1 MAYAAKNVLSGYRPY
16 SAYGGG
22 GSAGYNPYS
31 MYGRGGGGVIGG
43 DKGKIVGKVPPTKPQ
58 IVTDPW
64 DAMATWDPATS
75 GYSWWPSNAEKISDV
90 WKASGD
96 PAAGNVKQ
104 NWWRSP
110 DWPMGG
116 GLEAAA
122 YNPYYGWQDIAAVK
136 DLYRKA
142 EGPVTWDQFSQWP
155 LEKRVGSNYD
165 QWLQEQAGGTGGTE
179 GTEGFGGYF
188 GDEGTGTG
196 GQGDQ
201 NLPENML
208 ETFGYTGD
216 IPINPM
222 EQTYLDAIQQLYMRQ
237 PTGLQTIQ
245 PANQFYNDVLGGAV
259 GATGE
264 PFRQNVYQATQAG
277 AMQNYDTARRNLATK
292 FSERGGYFGGGH
304 SIAQAKLAGETSNSL
319 NQILAGLNLEG
330 FNQDVLARQGAA
342 SGLAGLGTTQQ
353 GISSQILQ
361 DIYGGGNLLTQR
373 DLLNR
378 QQSQEA
384 QGRAYNDWL
393 RAQQENQGVF
403 GSAANLLGYQAY
415 QPMAQQPQ
423 QSQWGAV
430 LAALINAGGQAA
442 MASASSKKWKKDIVS
457 LSKEEEQKIFENLQK
472 VPLFKYRYTHELDSV
487 PLHVGLIAEEAPEE
501 IKLFDGN
508 MIGLYEYIAYL
519 NAAFKVLTEKVK
531 ALEAREVSH
540 E

>member
-1 MAYAAKNVLSGYRPY
+1 
-16 SAYGGG
+16 
-22 GSAGYNPYS
+22 
-31 MYGRGGGGVIGG
+31 MYGRGGVSSQILN
-43 DKGKIVGKVPPTKPQ
+43 PTKQVTPQ
-58 IVTDPW
+58 PQVTPSQYEWDMPW
-64 DAMATWDPATS
+64 NP
-75 GYSWWPSNAEKISDV
+75 GEGLSWWPSNVQNIADV
-90 WKASGD
+90 WRAADD

-104 NWWRSP
+104 NWYRSE

-116 GLEAAA
+116 GIEAAA

-142 EGPVTWDQFSQWP
+142 TEPVTWDQFKNWGLTP
-155 LEKRVGSNYD
+155 NLGGNYD
-165 QWLQEQAGGTGGTE
+165 QYFEQQAGDDGHSVPIDGDGGDGE
-179 GTEGFGGYF
+179 GGEY
-188 GDEGTGTG
+188 
-196 GQGDQ
+196 GQEPQ

-208 ETFGYTGD
+208 ESFGYTGD

-222 EQTYLDAIQQLYMRQ
+222 EQTYLNAINQLYTQ
-237 PTGLQTIQ
+237 NPTGLQTIQ
-245 PANQFYNDVLGGAV
+245 PANQFYQDVLGGAV

-304 SIAQAKLAGETSNSL
+304 SIAQAKLANETSNSL

-378 QQSQEA
+378 AESQQA
-384 QGRAYNDWL
+384 QGLAYQDWL
-393 RAQQENQGVF
+393 RARNENLGVF
-403 GSAANLLGYQAY
+403 GAAANLLGYEAF
-415 QPMAQQPQ
+415 QPIAQQGQ

-430 LAALINAGGQAA
+430 LGALLSAAGRVGAAAITKTPAPAPGGSAG
-442 MASASSKKWKKDIVS
+442 SYS
-457 LSKEEEQKIFENLQK
+457 
-472 VPLFKYRYTHELDSV
+472 
-487 PLHVGLIAEEAPEE
+487 
-501 IKLFDGN
+501 
-508 MIGLYEYIAYL
+508 
-519 NAAFKVLTEKVK
+519 
-531 ALEAREVSH
+531 
-540 E
+540 

>member
-1 MAYAAKNVLSGYRPY
+1 MAYSAASILSGYR
-16 SAYGGG
+16 GGG
-22 GSAGYNPYS
+22 GGYNPYS
-31 MYGRGGGGVIGG
+31 MYGRGGGGVGGG
-43 DKGKIVGKVPPTKPQ
+43 DKGKIVGKIPPTKPQ

-122 YNPYYGWQDIAAVK
+122 YSPYYGWQDIAAVK

-142 EGPVTWDQFSQWP
+142 AGPVTWDQFSQWP

-165 QWLQEQAGGTGGTE
+165 QWLEQQAGVTDGGDGGEGDGEYEAYNQWLSTLDPNGQPNKDTSGT
-179 GTEGFGGYF
+179 
-188 GDEGTGTG
+188 D
-196 GQGDQ
+196 
-201 NLPENML
+201 ML
-208 ETFGYTGD
+208 ERFGYTGD

-330 FNQDVLARQGAA
+330 FNQDVAARQGAA

-430 LAALINAGGQAA
+430 LAALLNAGGQAA

-457 LSKEEEQKIFENLQK
+457 LSKEEEQEIFENLQK
-472 VPLFKYRYTHELDSV
+472 VPLFKYRYTHELDSA

-508 MIGLYEYIAYL
+508 MIGLYEFISYTL
-519 NAAFKVLTEKVK
+519 AAMKVLVEKVNK
-531 ALEAREVSH
+531 LEAREVSH

>member
-31 MYGRGGGGVIGG
+31 MYGR
-43 DKGKIVGKVPPTKPQ
+43 DKGKIVNPVEPPITPPN
-58 IVTDPW
+58 IMTDPW
-64 DAMATWDPATS
+64 DMPWDPSTS

-104 NWWRSP
+104 AWYRSP

-122 YNPYYGWQDIAAVK
+122 YSPYFGWQDIAAVK

-142 EGPVTWDQFSQWP
+142 EGPVTWEQFQQWP
-155 LEKRVGSNYD
+155 LEKRTGSNYD
-165 QWLQEQAGGTGGTE
+165 QWLEQTAGGTGGDGADGGD
-179 GTEGFGGYF
+179 GTN
-188 GDEGTGTG
+188 DEAYNQWLSTLNPS
-196 GQGDQ
+196 GQPNQDTSTTAD
-201 NLPENML
+201 ML
-208 ETFGYTGD
+208 AKFGYTGD

-222 EQTYLDAIQQLYMRQ
+222 EQTYLNAIQQLYMNQ

-304 SIAQAKLAGETSNSL
+304 SIAQAKLANETSNSL

-330 FNQDVLARQGAA
+330 FNQDVAARQGAA

-353 GISSQILQ
+353 GISSQILS
-361 DIYGGGNLLTQR
+361 DIYGGGNLITQR

-384 QGRAYNDWL
+384 RGRAYDDWL
-393 RAQQENQGVF
+393 RANQENQNVF
-403 GSAANLLGYQAY
+403 GNAASLLGYQAY
-415 QPMAQQPQ
+415 QPIAQQGQ
-423 QSQWGAV
+423 QGQWGSV
-430 LAALINAGGQAA
+430 LASLLSAGGAVGAA
-442 MASASSKKWKKDIVS
+442 AASSKKWKKDIVS

-501 IKLFDGN
+501 IKLFDGS

-531 ALEAREVSH
+531 VLEAREVSH

>member
-1 MAYAAKNVLSGYRPY
+1 MP
-16 SAYGGG
+16 
-22 GSAGYNPYS
+22 
-31 MYGRGGGGVIGG
+31 
-43 DKGKIVGKVPPTKPQ
+43 
-58 IVTDPW
+58 
-64 DAMATWDPATS
+64 WDPANS
-75 GYSWWPSNAEKISDV
+75 GYSWWPSNVEKISDV

-104 NWWRSP
+104 NWYRSP

-116 GLEAAA
+116 GIEAAA
-122 YNPYYGWQDIAAVK
+122 YSPYWGWQDIAAVK

-142 EGPVTWDQFSQWP
+142 TEPVTFEQFKQWP
-155 LEKRVGSNYD
+155 LEQRTGSNYD
-165 QWLQEQAGGTGGTE
+165 QWLEEQAGVAGAGGTE
-179 GTEGFGGYF
+179 GFEGYF
-188 GDEGTGTG
+188 DGTPVGEES
-196 GQGDQ
+196 Q

-222 EQTYLDAIQQLYMRQ
+222 EQEYLNAIQQLYTQ
-237 PTGLQTIQ
+237 EPTALQTIQ
-245 PANQFYNDVLGGAV
+245 PANQFYQDVLGGAV
-259 GATGE
+259 GATGQ
-264 PFRQNVYQATQAG
+264 PFRQSVYNATQAG
-277 AMQNYDTARRNLATK
+277 AMQNYDTMRRQLATK

-304 SIAQAKLAGETSNSL
+304 SIAQAKLANETSNSL

-403 GSAANLLGYQAY
+403 GAAANLLGYQAF
-415 QPMAQQPQ
+415 QPIAQQPQ
-423 QSQWGAV
+423 QSQWGNV
-430 LAALINAGGQAA
+430 LAALLSAGGQIGAA
-442 MASASSKKWKKDIVS
+442 ALTKKTPSGSAGYYS
-457 LSKEEEQKIFENLQK
+457 
-472 VPLFKYRYTHELDSV
+472 
-487 PLHVGLIAEEAPEE
+487 
-501 IKLFDGN
+501 
-508 MIGLYEYIAYL
+508 
-519 NAAFKVLTEKVK
+519 
-531 ALEAREVSH
+531 
-540 E
+540 